1 MSAFGIK
8 PCIEEALQQFLKANE
23 GETDCMPDLYANNLC
38 MDMHMLQPYI
48 HISLH
53 SHHGLIN

>member
-23 GETDCMPDLYANNLC
+23 GETDCMLLRIANQSCYYNNIENDC
-38 MDMHMLQPYI
+38 PQ
-48 HISLH
+48 
-53 SHHGLIN
+53 